1 MSLETN
7 YLSGPKNTITNEVI
21 NRISVISKTGTNIPT
36 VPVSIGIPILRCI
49 EDGLIYKIN
58 RAYILRADQ
67 SGYDPLFPMHTHDPN
82 DEFNEGGSYYDIMS
96 LNSSHLLD
104 FNNLSFLREGFWIE
118 ADEAPATVV
127 VNERLG
133 GALYVKGTSNQVST
147 VNKSFNLFRGGQ
159 RIDFSYPLIFVIKMT
174 LSHSTALV
182 FRAGCNMTL
191 VQNVDAGQNQVGI
204 EGCTSGSSNFQLV
217 SGNGSSR
224 TGLELPSAALNYAS
238 FKGYKV
244 EFFPGDKIVLT
255 DGLGNSITKTDNK
268 PTSSSSSD
276 ADATLRIGLVT
287 SNNVS
292 KIVKLAASRLLGKV
306 FDTNPAIGGW
316 V

>member
-21 NRISVISKTGTNIPT
+21 NKIGVISKTGTNIPG
-36 VPVSIGIPILRCI
+36 VPVALGIPIIRCI
-49 EDGLIYKIN
+49 EDGGIFKIN
-58 RAYILRADQ
+58 RGYLLRADS
-67 SGYDPLFPMHTHDPN
+67 SGYDPLFPQHTHDPD
-82 DEFNEGGSYYDIMS
+82 DEFNEGGSFYNI
-96 LNSSHLLD
+96 LNLNNSHLLD
-104 FNNLSFLREGFWIE
+104 HNFPYVNTSDFHIE
-118 ADEAPATVV
+118 ADETPSTVV

-147 VNKSFNLFRGGQ
+147 VNKGFNLFRGGL
-159 RIDFSYPLIFVIKMT
+159 RIDFSHALIFVVKLV
-174 LSHSTALV
+174 LSHSTALL
-182 FRAGCNMTL
+182 FRAGINMTL
-191 VQNVDAGQNQVGI
+191 VQSVDAGQNQVGI

-224 TGLELPSAALNYAS
+224 TGLELPSAALNYAN

-244 EFFPGDKIVLT
+244 EFFPGDKVVLT
-255 DGLGNSITKTDNK
+255 DGLGNSITKTTNL
-268 PTSSSSSD
+268 PTSSSSPD
-276 ADATLRIGLVT
+276 ADATIRIGLIT

-292 KIVKLAASRLLGKV
+292 KILKLASMRLLGKV